1 MKTQKNKR
9 LLALDIMRGMTIAG
23 MILVNNAGNWASAY
37 DPLRHAKWNGLT
49 PTDLV
54 FPFFMFMMGISTYMS
69 LRKGNFS
76 PTRPT
81 VTKIMRRAIVIF
93 AIGLGLT
100 WLSNFMFGYFANGM
114 TLGEAANSFAR
125 LRILGVLQRLALS
138 YGAGAL
144 LAVTLRH
151 KWLPWVAGLLLAS
164 YTVIM
169 IAGNGFE
176 YADCNIIA
184 RVDRAVFGANHM
196 YTDRAF
202 GEPFTFDPEGLL
214 STLPSIAHVLIGFIC
229 GSLICATTDRSRQIN
244 RLFIVGT
251 IMTFTGLLFSYGLPL
266 NKKVW
271 SPTFVLTTCGL
282 AAQLLALLIW
292 IIDVRGYR
300 RWTGFFH
307 AFGINPLYL
316 YVQSC
321 VLAYILYSVR
331 VPSPVGDGTV
341 GINGWIYYT
350 VLDPLSG
357 HNAQLASLLWALGF
371 VLLNWI
377 PGYILQRRH
386 IYIKI

>member
-1 MKTQKNKR
+1 MKSTENKR

-23 MILVNNAGNWASAY
+23 MILVNNAGNWASAFE
-37 DPLRHAKWNGLT
+37 PLRHAKWNGFT

-54 FPFFMFMMGISTYMS
+54 FPFFMFMMGVSTYMS

-76 PTRPT
+76 PTRAT
-81 VTKIMRRAIVIF
+81 ITKILRRAFIIF
-93 AIGLGLT
+93 AIGIGLT

-114 TLGEAANSFAR
+114 PASEAANSFAR

-144 LAVTLRH
+144 LAITLRH
-151 KWLPWVAGLLLAS
+151 KWLPWVAGGLLAV
-164 YTVIM
+164 YAVIM
-169 IAGNGFE
+169 IAGDGFE
-176 YADCNIIA
+176 YADSNIIA
-184 RVDRAVFGANHM
+184 RFDRAVLGANHM
-196 YTDRAF
+196 YTDYAF
-202 GEPFTFDPEGLL
+202 GTPLTLDPEGLL
-214 STLPSIAHVLIGFIC
+214 STLPSVAHVLIGFIC
-229 GSLICATTDRSRQIN
+229 GSLICTTTDRRRQLN

-251 IMTFTGLLFSYGLPL
+251 IMTFTGLLFSYSLPI

-300 RWTGFFH
+300 RWAGFFH

-316 YVQSC
+316 YVQSA
-321 VLAYILYSVR
+321 VLAYILYTIR
-331 VPSPVGDGTV
+331 VPSPVSDGTV
-341 GINGWIYYT
+341 AINGWVYYT
-350 VLDPLSG
+350 LLDPLSG
-357 HNAQLASLLWALGF
+357 HNPQLASLLWALGF

-377 PGYILQRRH
+377 PGYILERRH
-386 IYIKI
+386 VYIKI

>member
-1 MKTQKNKR
+1 MKNQQNKR
-9 LLALDIMRGMTIAG
+9 LLALDIMRGITVAG
-23 MILVNNAGNWASAY
+23 MILVNNAGTWASAY

-76 PTRPT
+76 PTRAT
-81 VTKIMRRAIVIF
+81 VTKILRRAIVIF
-93 AIGLGLT
+93 IIGIGLT
-100 WLSNFMFGYFANGM
+100 WLANFMYDYFANSKS
-114 TLGEAANSFAR
+114 LAEAANSFAR

-144 LAVTLRH
+144 IAVTLRR
-151 KWLPWVAGLLLAS
+151 KWLPWVAGVLLAG
-164 YTVIM
+164 YAVIM

-176 YADCNIIA
+176 YADSNIIA
-184 RVDRAVFGANHM
+184 RVDRAILSPGHM

-202 GEPFTFDPEGLL
+202 GEPYIFDPEGLL
-214 STLPSIAHVLIGFIC
+214 STLPSIAHVLIGFMC
-229 GSLICATTDRSRQIN
+229 GGLICSATDRSQQMN

-251 IMTFTGLLFSYGLPL
+251 IMTFNGLRFSYGMPL

-292 IIDVRGYR
+292 VIDVRGYR
-300 RWTGFFH
+300 RWSGFFH

-321 VLAYILYSVR
+321 VLAYIVGAVQ
-331 VPSPVGDGTV
+331 VPSPVYEGTV
-341 GINGWIYYT
+341 CLKGWLYYT

-357 HNAQLASLLWALGF
+357 HDAQLASLIWAILF
-371 VLLNWI
+371 VIINWI
-377 PGYILQRRH
+377 PGYMLQRRN